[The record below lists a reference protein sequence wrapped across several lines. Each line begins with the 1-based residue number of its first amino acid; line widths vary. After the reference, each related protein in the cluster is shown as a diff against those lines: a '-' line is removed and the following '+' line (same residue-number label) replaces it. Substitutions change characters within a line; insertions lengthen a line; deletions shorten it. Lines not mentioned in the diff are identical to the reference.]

1 MKSLTHAI
9 NNKYRS
15 MGFKIGTGARVWGT
29 IDSHAICVS
38 IGDYTTIGGESF
50 IATHCPIKGHS
61 LERLSVHIDKDVWVG
76 FRSSIAPGTTI
87 GRRTIVG
94 MSSVVTGKLQSDS
107 IYAGNPVRKIRTRNP
122 VETVRTRLYT
132 IQGLSC
138 VPHQPPKW
146 DVTKEDIVD
155 IFDDLLDSLP
165 IDRFRFLLDGKFC
178 SKIIDGGVDSPATI
192 EEFILM
198 LDAMYRGKI

>member
-1 MKSLTHAI
+1 MKSLTHSR
-9 NNKYRS
+9 NVQYRND
-15 MGFKIGTGARVWGT
+15 GFSIGKGARVWGT
-29 IDSHAICVS
+29 IDKHAICVS

-94 MSSVVTGKLQSDS
+94 MSSVVTGRIQKDS
-107 IYAGNPVRKIRTRNP
+107 IYAGNPARRIRCRHP
-122 VETVRTRLYT
+122 IETVRTRLYT
-132 IQGLSC
+132 RQGLSC

-146 DVTKEDIVD
+146 DLTEADIVD
-155 IFDDLLDSLP
+155 IFDDVIKDVSF
-165 IDRFRFLLDGKFC
+165 DKFKFLLDGGFC
-178 SKIIDGGVDSPATI
+178 NHALKTYERPLGTI
-192 EEFILM
+192 EEIISMF
-198 LDAMYRGKI
+198 DAIYRGKI